1 MASAKQIKNQKLF
14 AKRSKRG
21 DFKKAITKTK
31 KSNGKKKESMWELAQ
46 QHFKGDRRGLNEY
59 YHSIFRDDRKKYGMP
74 QKAPNV
80 DTQKEREMSRDRMN
94 QGECIECK
102 RQSVSLR
109 DGRCA
114 MCD

>member
-1 MASAKQIKNQKLF
+1 VKSKLASAKQIAWRKKF
-14 AKRSKRG
+14 ARMAKSGKFRKS
-21 DFKKAITKTK
+21 TKST
-31 KSNGKKKESMWELAQ
+31 GKKKESMWVLAQ

>member
-1 MASAKQIKNQKLF
+1 
-14 AKRSKRG
+14 
-21 DFKKAITKTK
+21 
-31 KSNGKKKESMWELAQ
+31 
-46 QHFKGDRRGLNEY
+46 
-59 YHSIFRDDRKKYGMP
+59 MP

>member
-1 MASAKQIKNQKLF
+1 MPSAKQIKARKEF
-14 AKRSKRG
+14 AKRVKRG
-21 DFKKAITKTK
+21 DFKKAIAKTK
-31 KSNGKKKESMWELAQ
+31 KSTGKKKESMWVLAQ

-59 YHSIFRDDRKKYGMP
+59 YYSIFKDERKKYGMP